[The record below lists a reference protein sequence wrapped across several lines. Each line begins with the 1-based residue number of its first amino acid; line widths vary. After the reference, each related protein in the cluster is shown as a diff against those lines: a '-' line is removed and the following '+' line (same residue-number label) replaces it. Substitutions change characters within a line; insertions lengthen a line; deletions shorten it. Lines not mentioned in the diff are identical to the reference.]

1 MVIYFKNF
9 FYEFMLFIYLSY
21 IYFMSKKKT
30 GILLI
35 NLGSP
40 KDLTKKS
47 VREYLKVFLSDDY
60 VLDLPKILQQI
71 ILRVFILPF
80 RPKSTLEAY
89 EQIWTSEGSPLILS
103 TESIAKKLSSK
114 TGWDVDFAM
123 RYEDPSIENALLNF
137 KNKGI
142 NKIIVISLYP
152 HNAMAT
158 TITTE
163 METRIVANKVSEDFE
178 LTFTKPFFDN
188 EIYINAVSNSIKPFI
203 EKASFDKIIFSYH
216 GIPKR
221 QAKKTDETGEHC
233 FSTGNCCEV
242 EGAGSKDC
250 YRSHTRIAS
259 DLTAKKL
266 GLNDDQW
273 EVAYQSRLGPGW
285 LTPFTDRRLAELPE
299 EGKNNIAVL
308 CPSFISDCL
317 ETLEEIDI
325 RGRKTFF
332 DAGGKNMTYIPCLN
346 DSEDTITLLENLV
359 KSS

>member
-1 MVIYFKNF
+1 
-9 FYEFMLFIYLSY
+9 
-21 IYFMSKKKT
+21 MSKNTT

-40 KDLTKKS
+40 KKLTKKS

-80 RPKSTLEAY
+80 RPKKTLEAY
-89 EQIWTSEGSPLILS
+89 ELIWTPEGSPLIIS
-103 TESIAKKLSSK
+103 TESIANKLSLK
-114 TGWDVDFAM
+114 TGWDVDYAM

-142 NKIIVISLYP
+142 YKIIVISLYP
-152 HNAMAT
+152 HNALAT

-163 METRIVANKVSEDFE
+163 METRIVAYKLSEDFE
-178 LTFTKPFFDN
+178 LVFTKPFFDN
-188 EIYINAVSNSIKPFI
+188 EIYINAIANTIKPCI
-203 EKASFDKIIFSYH
+203 EKASFDKIVFSYH

-221 QAKKTDETGEHC
+221 QAKKTDETGVHC
-233 FSTGNCCEV
+233 FSDSNCCEIA
-242 EGAGSKDC
+242 GDGSKDC

-259 DLTAKKL
+259 DLTARKL
-266 GLNDDQW
+266 GLSDDQW

-285 LTPFTDRRLAELPE
+285 LTPFTDKRLAELPE
-299 EGKNNIAVL
+299 EGKKNIAVL

-346 DSEDTITLLENLV
+346 DSEDTINLLENLV
-359 KSS
+359 KSA

>member
-1 MVIYFKNF
+1 
-9 FYEFMLFIYLSY
+9 
-21 IYFMSKKKT
+21 MSENTT

-40 KDLTKKS
+40 KKLTKKS

-80 RPKSTLEAY
+80 RPKTTLEAY
-89 EQIWTSEGSPLILS
+89 ELIWTPEGSPLITS
-103 TESIAKKLSSK
+103 TESIANKLSLK
-114 TGWDVDFAM
+114 TGWDVDYAM

-142 NKIIVISLYP
+142 YKIIVISLYP
-152 HNAMAT
+152 HNALAT

-163 METRIVANKVSEDFE
+163 METRIVANKLSEDFE
-178 LTFTKPFFDN
+178 LVFTKPFFDN
-188 EIYINAVSNSIKPFI
+188 EIYINAIANTIKPCL
-203 EKASFDKIIFSYH
+203 EKASFDKIVFSYH

-221 QAKKTDETGEHC
+221 QAKKTDETGVHC
-233 FSTGNCCEV
+233 FSDSNCCEIA
-242 EGAGSKDC
+242 GDGSKDC

-266 GLNDDQW
+266 GLSDDQW

-285 LTPFTDRRLAELPE
+285 LTPFTDKRLAELPE
-299 EGKNNIAVL
+299 EGKKNIAVL

-332 DAGGKNMTYIPCLN
+332 DAGGKIMTYIPCLN
-346 DSEDTITLLENLV
+346 DSEDTINLLENLV
-359 KSS
+359 KSA

>member
-1 MVIYFKNF
+1 
-9 FYEFMLFIYLSY
+9 
-21 IYFMSKKKT
+21 MSKNTT

-40 KDLTKKS
+40 KKLTKKS

-80 RPKSTLEAY
+80 RPKKTLEAY
-89 EQIWTSEGSPLILS
+89 ELIWTPEGSPLIIS
-103 TESIAKKLSSK
+103 TESIANKLSLK
-114 TGWDVDFAM
+114 TGWDVDYAM

-142 NKIIVISLYP
+142 YKIIVISLYP
-152 HNAMAT
+152 HNALAT

-163 METRIVANKVSEDFE
+163 METRIVANKLSEDFE
-178 LTFTKPFFDN
+178 LVFTKPFFDN
-188 EIYINAVSNSIKPFI
+188 EIYINAIANTIKPCI
-203 EKASFDKIIFSYH
+203 EKASFDKIVFSYH

-233 FSTGNCCEV
+233 FSDGNCCEIV
-242 EGAGSKDC
+242 GDGSKDC

-266 GLNDDQW
+266 GLSDDQW

-285 LTPFTDRRLAELPE
+285 LTPFTDKRLAELPE
-299 EGKNNIAVL
+299 EGKKNIAVL

-346 DSEDTITLLENLV
+346 DSEDTINLLENLV
-359 KSS
+359 KSA

>member
-1 MVIYFKNF
+1 
-9 FYEFMLFIYLSY
+9 
-21 IYFMSKKKT
+21 MSENTT

-40 KDLTKKS
+40 KKLTKKS

-80 RPKSTLEAY
+80 RPKKTLEAY
-89 EQIWTSEGSPLILS
+89 ELIWTPEGSPLIIS
-103 TESIAKKLSSK
+103 TESIANKLSLK
-114 TGWDVDFAM
+114 TGWDVDYAM

-142 NKIIVISLYP
+142 YKIIVISLYP
-152 HNAMAT
+152 HNALAT

-163 METRIVANKVSEDFE
+163 METRIVAYKLSEDFE
-178 LTFTKPFFDN
+178 LVFTKPFFDN
-188 EIYINAVSNSIKPFI
+188 EIYINAIANTIKPCI
-203 EKASFDKIIFSYH
+203 DKASFDKIVFSYH

-233 FSTGNCCEV
+233 FSDSNCCEIA
-242 EGAGSKDC
+242 GDGSKDC

-266 GLNDDQW
+266 GLSDDQW

-285 LTPFTDRRLAELPE
+285 LTPFTDKRLAELPE
-299 EGKNNIAVL
+299 EGKKNIAVL

-332 DAGGKNMTYIPCLN
+332 DAGGEIMTYIPCLN
-346 DSEDTITLLENLV
+346 DSEDTINLLENLV
-359 KSS
+359 KSA

>member
-1 MVIYFKNF
+1 
-9 FYEFMLFIYLSY
+9 
-21 IYFMSKKKT
+21 MSENTT

-40 KDLTKKS
+40 KKLTKKS

-80 RPKSTLEAY
+80 RPKKTLEAY
-89 EQIWTSEGSPLILS
+89 ELIWTPEGSPLIIS
-103 TESIAKKLSSK
+103 TESIAKKLSLK
-114 TGWDVDFAM
+114 TGWDVDYAM

-142 NKIIVISLYP
+142 YKIIVISLYP
-152 HNAMAT
+152 HNALAT

-163 METRIVANKVSEDFE
+163 METRIVAYKLSEDFE
-178 LTFTKPFFDN
+178 LVFTKPFFDN
-188 EIYINAVSNSIKPFI
+188 EIYINAIANTIKPCI
-203 EKASFDKIIFSYH
+203 EKASFDKIVFSYH

-233 FSTGNCCEV
+233 FSDSNCCEIA
-242 EGAGSKDC
+242 GDGSKDC

-266 GLNDDQW
+266 GLSDDQW

-285 LTPFTDRRLAELPE
+285 LTPFTDKRLAELPE
-299 EGKNNIAVL
+299 EGKKSIAVL

-332 DAGGKNMTYIPCLN
+332 DAGGEIMTYIPCLN
-346 DSEDTITLLENLV
+346 DSEDTINLLENLV
-359 KSS
+359 KSA

>member
-1 MVIYFKNF
+1 
-9 FYEFMLFIYLSY
+9 
-21 IYFMSKKKT
+21 MSKNKT
-30 GILLI
+30 GVLLI

-40 KDLTKKS
+40 KELTKKS
-47 VREYLKVFLSDDY
+47 VKEYLRVFLSDDY
-60 VLDLPKILQQI
+60 VLDIPKILQQL
-71 ILRVFILPF
+71 ILRLFILPF
-80 RPKSTLEAY
+80 RPKNTLEAY
-89 EQIWTSEGSPLILS
+89 ELIWTPEGSPLILS
-103 TESIAKKLSSK
+103 TKSIAKKLSKK
-114 TGWDVDFAM
+114 TGWYVQYAM
-123 RYEDPSIENALLNF
+123 RYEDPSIEKALVNF
-137 KNKGI
+137 NSKGI

-158 TITTE
+158 TVTTE
-163 METRIVANKVSEDFE
+163 METRVVANEISENFE
-178 LTFTKPFFDN
+178 LIFTKPFFDN
-188 EIYINAVSNSIKPFI
+188 EIYINTLSNSIKPYI
-203 EKASFDKIIFSYH
+203 EKSSFDKIIFSYH
-216 GIPKR
+216 GIPKS

-233 FSTGNCCEV
+233 FSTGNCCEI
-242 EGAGSKDC
+242 ESEGSKDC

-266 GLNDDQW
+266 GLSEDQW

-299 EGKNNIAVL
+299 EGKENIAIL

-346 DSEDTITLLENLV
+346 DSEETVTLLENLV
-359 KSS
+359 KTA

>member
-1 MVIYFKNF
+1 
-9 FYEFMLFIYLSY
+9 
-21 IYFMSKKKT
+21 MSENTT

-40 KDLTKKS
+40 KKLTKKS

-80 RPKSTLEAY
+80 RPKKTLEAY
-89 EQIWTSEGSPLILS
+89 ELIWTPEGSPLIIS
-103 TESIAKKLSSK
+103 TESIANKLSLK
-114 TGWDVDFAM
+114 TGWDVDYAM

-137 KNKGI
+137 KSKGI
-142 NKIIVISLYP
+142 YKIIVISLYP
-152 HNAMAT
+152 HNALAT

-163 METRIVANKVSEDFE
+163 METRIVANKLSEDFE
-178 LTFTKPFFDN
+178 LVFTKPFFDN
-188 EIYINAVSNSIKPFI
+188 EIYINAIANTIKPCI
-203 EKASFDKIIFSYH
+203 EKASFDKIVFSYH

-233 FSTGNCCEV
+233 FSDGNCCEIV
-242 EGAGSKDC
+242 GDGSKDC

-266 GLNDDQW
+266 GLSDDQW

-285 LTPFTDRRLAELPE
+285 LTPFTDKRLAELPE
-299 EGKNNIAVL
+299 EGKKNIAVL

-346 DSEDTITLLENLV
+346 DSEDTINLLENLV
-359 KSS
+359 KSA

>member
-1 MVIYFKNF
+1 
-9 FYEFMLFIYLSY
+9 
-21 IYFMSKKKT
+21 MSENTT

-40 KDLTKKS
+40 KKLTKKS

-71 ILRVFILPF
+71 TLRVFILPF
-80 RPKSTLEAY
+80 RPKKTLEAY
-89 EQIWTSEGSPLILS
+89 ELIWTPEGSPLITS
-103 TESIAKKLSSK
+103 TESIANKLSLK
-114 TGWDVDFAM
+114 TGWDVDYAM
-123 RYEDPSIENALLNF
+123 RYEDQSIENALLNF

-142 NKIIVISLYP
+142 YKIIVISLYP
-152 HNAMAT
+152 HNALAT

-163 METRIVANKVSEDFE
+163 METRIVAYKLSEDFE
-178 LTFTKPFFDN
+178 LVFTKPFFDN
-188 EIYINAVSNSIKPFI
+188 EIYINAIANTIKPCI
-203 EKASFDKIIFSYH
+203 EKASFDKIVFSYH

-233 FSTGNCCEV
+233 FSDSNCCEIA
-242 EGAGSKDC
+242 GDGSKDC

-266 GLNDDQW
+266 GLSDDQW
-273 EVAYQSRLGPGW
+273 EVAYQSRLGLGW
-285 LTPFTDRRLAELPE
+285 LTPFTDKRLAELPE
-299 EGKNNIAVL
+299 EGKKNIAVL

-332 DAGGKNMTYIPCLN
+332 DAGGKIMTYIPCLN
-346 DSEDTITLLENLV
+346 DSEDTINLLENLV
-359 KSS
+359 KSA

>member
-1 MVIYFKNF
+1 MCIRDRNT
-9 FYEFMLFIYLSY
+9 
-21 IYFMSKKKT
+21 T

-40 KDLTKKS
+40 KKLTKKS

-80 RPKSTLEAY
+80 RPKKTLEAY
-89 EQIWTSEGSPLILS
+89 ELIWTPEGSPLITS

-114 TGWDVDFAM
+114 TGWDVDYAM

-142 NKIIVISLYP
+142 YKIIVISLYP
-152 HNAMAT
+152 HNALAT

-163 METRIVANKVSEDFE
+163 METRIVANKLSEDFE
-178 LTFTKPFFDN
+178 LVFTKPFFDN
-188 EIYINAVSNSIKPFI
+188 EIYINAIANTIKPCI
-203 EKASFDKIIFSYH
+203 EKASFDKIVFSYH

-221 QAKKTDETGEHC
+221 QAKKTDETGVHC
-233 FSTGNCCEV
+233 FSDSNCCEIA
-242 EGAGSKDC
+242 GDGSKDC

-266 GLNDDQW
+266 GLSDDQW

-285 LTPFTDRRLAELPE
+285 LTPFTDKRLAELPE
-299 EGKNNIAVL
+299 EGKKNIAVL

-332 DAGGKNMTYIPCLN
+332 DAGGKIMTYIPCLN
-346 DSEDTITLLENLV
+346 DSEDTINLLENLV
-359 KSS
+359 KSA

>member
-1 MVIYFKNF
+1 
-9 FYEFMLFIYLSY
+9 
-21 IYFMSKKKT
+21 MSENKT
-30 GILLI
+30 GVLLI

-40 KDLTKKS
+40 KELTKKS
-47 VREYLKVFLSDDY
+47 VRKYLKVFLSDDY

-80 RPKSTLEAY
+80 RPKNTLEAY
-89 EQIWTSEGSPLILS
+89 ELIWTPEGSPLIIS

-114 TGWDVDFAM
+114 TGWDVDYAM

-137 KNKGI
+137 KSKGI
-142 NKIIVISLYP
+142 YKIIVISLYP
-152 HNAMAT
+152 HNALAT

-163 METRIVANKVSEDFE
+163 METRIVAYKLSEDFE
-178 LTFTKPFFDN
+178 LVFTKPFFDN
-188 EIYINAVSNSIKPFI
+188 EIYINAIANTIKPCI
-203 EKASFDKIIFSYH
+203 EKASFDKIVFSYH

-221 QAKKTDETGEHC
+221 QAKKTDVTGEHC
-233 FSTGNCCEV
+233 FSDDNCCEIA
-242 EGAGSKDC
+242 GDGSKDC
-250 YRSHTRIAS
+250 YRSHTKIAS

-266 GLNDDQW
+266 GLSNDQW

-285 LTPFTDRRLAELPE
+285 LTPFTDKRLAELPE
-299 EGKNNIAVL
+299 EGKKNIAVL

-346 DSEDTITLLENLV
+346 DSEDTINLLENLV
-359 KSS
+359 KSA